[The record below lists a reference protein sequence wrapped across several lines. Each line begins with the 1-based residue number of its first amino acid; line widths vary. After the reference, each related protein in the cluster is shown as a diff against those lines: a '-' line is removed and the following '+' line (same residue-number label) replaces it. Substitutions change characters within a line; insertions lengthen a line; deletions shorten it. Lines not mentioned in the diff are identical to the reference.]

1 MTWRS
6 PRRTFSTASVSLSY
20 VRARNKT
27 PRYFRH
33 HRYKF
38 KYPPDF
44 YRDMTEARITDLSSI
59 DAENFKF
66 RNERFFKG
74 DYEYDV
80 QNHYGMQEISRKI
93 WNTRNGDLRRV
104 LREFPKDEPLV
115 DQCAGWMHA
124 VAGKHF
130 FPDANHRTA
139 MALLRKLLHDNS
151 IELAPLPP
159 QRAHEASL
167 RSHEVRN
174 QIEPVRLDTLYR
186 KDRLFL
192 VWRLYFEPAILY
204 E

>member
-1 MTWRS
+1 MTGS
-6 PRRTFSTASVSLSY
+6 
-20 VRARNKT
+20 
-27 PRYFRH
+27 
-33 HRYKF
+33 
-38 KYPPDF
+38 
-44 YRDMTEARITDLSSI
+44 RITDLSSI
-59 DAENFKF
+59 DAENFKL
-66 RNERFFKG
+66 RNERFFNRG
-74 DYEYDV
+74 YDYDAQPHHGVGEV
-80 QNHYGMQEISRKI
+80 RRKI

-104 LREFPKDEPLV
+104 LRDFPKDAPLL

-139 MALLRKLLHDNS
+139 MALLRKLLRDNS

-159 QRAHEASL
+159 QRAREASL

-174 QIEPVRLDTLYR
+174 KIEPVRLDTLYR